1 MLLEPKFDDP
11 SRTADYG
18 YFANERNEPA
28 VITGDDMAY
37 AIMTGMPIDVPMN
50 EWLPKLVE
58 GWIFAPSTDEGVIR
72 LFNDWLRSEN
82 PLSVS
87 DAMDILNDVAFRD
100 YGAEA

>member
-18 YFANERNEPA
+18 FFAGEALEPA

-37 AIMTGMPIDVPMN
+37 SIITGLPIGVPMS

-58 GWIFAPSTDEGVIR
+58 GWIFELTPVQIQATFKAMLTGAETNGV
-72 LFNDWLRSEN
+72 
-82 PLSVS
+82 
-87 DAMDILNDVAFRD
+87 AMDILNDVAFRD
-100 YGAEA
+100 YGPEA

>member
-11 SRTADYG
+11 SRTSDYG
-18 YFANERNEPA
+18 FYAHERNEPA

-37 AIMTGMPIDVPMN
+37 AIMTGMPIAVPFD
-50 EWLPKLVE
+50 EWVPKLVE
-58 GWIFAPSTDEGVIR
+58 GWIFAPSTNEGVIR
-72 LFNDWLRSEN
+72 LFNDWLRSDN

-87 DAMDILNDVAFRD
+87 DAMDALNDVAFRD